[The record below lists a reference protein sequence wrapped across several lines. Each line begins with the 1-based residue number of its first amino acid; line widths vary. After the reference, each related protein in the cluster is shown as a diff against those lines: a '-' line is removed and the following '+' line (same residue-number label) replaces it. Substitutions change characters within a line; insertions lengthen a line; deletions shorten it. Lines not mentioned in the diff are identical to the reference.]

1 MYQIGDKVVIKR
13 NGRFGYITD
22 YTMGDNK
29 FYFVYRPSEHGGSW
43 CHPNEIK
50 PYRLSNEH
58 AWQYIQE
65 NVIDEYSFEDC
76 FKSDEREHIKD
87 LMIEAFNAGISY
99 RKNSK

>member
-1 MYQIGDKVVIKR
+1 MYNIGDKVVVKR

-43 CHPNEIK
+43 CHKNEIN
-50 PYRLSNEH
+50 PYRMSDENTWE
-58 AWQYIQE
+58 YIQE

-76 FKSDEREHIKD
+76 FKSDNKERIKD
-87 LMIEAFNAGISY
+87 LMIAAFNAGMSY
-99 RKNSK
+99 RKNDR

>member
-1 MYQIGDKVVIKR
+1 MYQIGDKVVVKR

-22 YTMGDNK
+22 YTMGDNL
-29 FYFVYRPSEHGGSW
+29 YFVYHPYSHGGSW
-43 CHPNEIK
+43 YESNEIK
-50 PYRLSNEH
+50 PYKLSNEH
-58 AWQYIQE
+58 AWEYIQE

-87 LMIEAFNAGISY
+87 LMIEAFNAGMSY

>member
-1 MYQIGDKVVIKR
+1 MYQIGDKVVVKR

-22 YTMGDNK
+22 YTMGEK
-29 FYFVYRPSEHGGSW
+29 LYFVYRHCEHGGNW
-43 CHPNEIK
+43 CSKNEIK
-50 PYRLSNEH
+50 PYRLSDEA
-58 AWQYIQE
+58 AWEYIQE

-87 LMIEAFNAGISY
+87 LMIEAFNAGMSY